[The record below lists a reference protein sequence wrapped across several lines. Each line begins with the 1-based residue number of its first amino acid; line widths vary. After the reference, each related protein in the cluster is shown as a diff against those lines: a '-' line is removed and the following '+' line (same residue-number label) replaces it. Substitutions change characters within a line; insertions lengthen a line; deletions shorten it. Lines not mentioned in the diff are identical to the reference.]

1 MERWLESLLLDGVVV
16 SLKNLESTRRGSE
29 IIQGKEVEPHSL
41 PFMAYLRGKLSWC
54 GGTLIHPQW
63 VLTAAHCTRMYK
75 VVLGAHS
82 IRKKET
88 DSKQIREVEK
98 LFPHPNYTHV
108 TKGNDLMLVKLQEP
122 VTRTRAVKWLKFGN
136 TVRDPASGSTCL
148 VAGWGRTET
157 KRPSDVLKSVNVTV
171 VDRQTC
177 NSRDYYNHRPE
188 ITDDMICAGSDGT
201 NVADTC
207 QGDSGGPLLCDGGL
221 VGVTSFGRGCGII
234 KKPGVYSF
242 VSRKQL
248 KWIKKTMKS
257 F

>member
-1 MERWLESLLLDGVVV
+1 ISCLKNFSLLISCVLLFIIQPG
-16 SLKNLESTRRGSE
+16 RGSE
-29 IIQGKEVEPHSL
+29 IINGKEVKPHSL
-41 PFMAYLRGKLSWC
+41 PYMAYLRTVTNSLC

-63 VLTAAHCTRMYK
+63 VLTA

-82 IRKKET
+82 IRKEEK

-98 LFPHPNYTHV
+98 LFPHPNYTRV

-122 VTRTRAVKWLKFGN
+122 ATLTRTVKWLKLGK
-136 TVRDPASGSTCL
+136 TIRDPAAGSTCL

-157 KRPSDVLKSVNVTV
+157 TRSSDVLKSVNVTV

-177 NSRDYYNHRPE
+177 NCRDYYNHDPV
-188 ITDDMICAGSDGT
+188 ITRDMICAGSDGT

-207 QGDSGGPLLCDGGL
+207 QGDSGGPLLCDGAL
-221 VGVTSFGRGCGII
+221 VGVTSFGRGCGVI

-248 KWIKKTMKS
+248 KWIK
-257 F
+257 

>member
-1 MERWLESLLLDGVVV
+1 MFCLMNFSLFLSCVLLFITQPG
-16 SLKNLESTRRGSE
+16 RGSE

-41 PFMAYLRGKLSWC
+41 PFMAYVRGKLSSC

-63 VLTAAHCTRMYK
+63 VLTAAHCPRIYK
-75 VVLGAHS
+75 VVLGVHS
-82 IRKKET
+82 IRKKEK

-98 LFPHPNYTHV
+98 LFPHPNYTLV
-108 TKGNDLMLVKLQEP
+108 TKGNDLMLLKLQEP
-122 VTRTRAVKWLKFGN
+122 VTLTRTVKWLKLGK
-136 TVRDPASGSTCL
+136 TIRDPAAGSRCL

-157 KRPSDVLKSVNVTV
+157 KRTSDVLMSVNVTV

-188 ITDDMICAGSDGT
+188 ITRDMICAGSDGT

-207 QGDSGGPLLCDGGL
+207 QGDSGGPLLCDGAL
-221 VGVTSFGRGCGII
+221 VGVTSFGAGCGVI

-242 VSRKQL
+242 VSERQL
-248 KWIKKTMKS
+248 QWIKKTMKS
-257 F
+257 Y

>member
-1 MERWLESLLLDGVVV
+1 MPLATSLAIFQSCNITGVP
-16 SLKNLESTRRGSE
+16 KSTRCAILRDMA
-29 IIQGKEVEPHSL
+29 EPPASPAFGFPDPRSTTGRSAVTSPPRSPHV
-41 PFMAYLRGKLSWC
+41 LSD
-54 GGTLIHPQW
+54 TH
-63 VLTAAHCTRMYK
+63 RMRV

-82 IRKKET
+82 IRKEEKY
-88 DSKQIREVEK
+88 SKLIRAVEK
-98 LFPHPNYTHV
+98 SFPHPNYYHYLL
-108 TKGNDLMLVKLQEP
+108 GNDLMLLKLNKP
-122 VTRTRAVKWLKFGN
+122 VRRTRAVQWLKFGN
-136 TVRDPASGSTCL
+136 TVRDPAAGSRCL

-157 KRPSDVLKSVNVTV
+157 TRTSDVLMSVNVTV

-177 NSRDYYNHRPE
+177 NSCDYYNHRPE
-188 ITDDMICAGSDGT
+188 ITRDMICAGSDGT

-207 QGDSGGPLLCDGGL
+207 QGDSGGPLLCDGVL
-221 VGVTSFGRGCGII
+221 VGVTSFGRGCGVI